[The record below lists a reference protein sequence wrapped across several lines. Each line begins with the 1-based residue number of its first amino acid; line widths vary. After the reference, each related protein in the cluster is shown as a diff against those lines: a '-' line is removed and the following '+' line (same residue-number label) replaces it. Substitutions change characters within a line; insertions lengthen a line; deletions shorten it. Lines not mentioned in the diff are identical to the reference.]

1 MQGTSSKRQF
11 VHGAPCSTTLQR
23 TFRARQHWH
32 AFEARRLTGRLEAVV
47 LEASA
52 LRLGDGGCDEGER
65 GELSGE
71 VAGGVIVIVV
81 GSCEASIGER
91 VICRVSLYAAYRQ
104 LIDSSIFFQV
114 GVLIYSFV
122 CKVKQIGQGRWDSIS
137 ILLRCF
143 QEDIV
148 DVVGDLFVI
157 NKYTIRAQVVE
168 WSGFFSWV

>member
-1 MQGTSSKRQF
+1 METYFLLRLSVTMQGTSSKRQF

-65 GELSGE
+65 GEQSGE

-81 GSCEASIGER
+81 GSCEASIGGR

-104 LIDSSIFFQV
+104 LF
-114 GVLIYSFV
+114 
-122 CKVKQIGQGRWDSIS
+122 
-137 ILLRCF
+137 
-143 QEDIV
+143 
-148 DVVGDLFVI
+148 
-157 NKYTIRAQVVE
+157 
-168 WSGFFSWV
+168 FFSSSWRAYLQLCL